1 MDVKNIRQY
10 AELMREME
18 LTALEL
24 HLEDG
29 TIRME
34 RNLPVSAPAP
44 GAVQTVSV
52 PAEAPAVREPAAD
65 EVVSPMVGMFYTAP
79 AENAAPFVQVG
90 DYVHRGDVLCI
101 IEAMKLMNEIV
112 AEEDGVITQILAAN
126 GAVVEFGQPLF
137 RMRKEPQ

>member
-101 IEAMKLMNEIV
+101 IEAMKMLNEIESEFEGEV
-112 AEEDGVITQILAAN
+112 TQILVAD
-126 GAVVEFGQPLF
+126 GELVEFGQPL
-137 RMRKEPQ
+137 MVIE